1 MKKTL
6 RHGVSL
12 TAVLLF
18 SAPLSAEV
26 ITLDAGAIRF
36 EAPEGFKPVPQEI
49 IDLKY
54 PSSRAPKYV
63 IGNESAATTIAY
75 DLKPNN
81 IPQEKIDEARGAFTE
96 MFSRMIP
103 GLQWKENK
111 TITLAGQKWGYLEM
125 TTTAVDTDIYN
136 IMLFTGHKGQMLVFN
151 FNSTKEQFPK
161 YEQSLRKAVESIQIK

>member
-1 MKKTL
+1 MKKTIV
-6 RHGVSL
+6 HIISL
-12 TAVLLF
+12 AAVLLL

-111 TITLAGQKWGYLEM
+111 TITLAGQK
-125 TTTAVDTDIYN
+125 
-136 IMLFTGHKGQMLVFN
+136 
-151 FNSTKEQFPK
+151 
-161 YEQSLRKAVESIQIK
+161 